1 MADPRYFFGFFH
13 IFFFSKSKTLQ
24 TFLFVIFP
32 HFFVGNL
39 QADLWQILGISLVF
53 LTLFLGSKSKSLQ
66 TGFLLLLLVF
76 PHSLAD
82 LQPEFFVVVGFP
94 TLFGRFTARAVA
106 NSRYF
111 IGFLRLK
118 IQRMQNAPPYREKK
132 QKKKQTGKPRLNLTR
147 SLQQGNSR

>member
-1 MADPRYFFGFFH
+1 MGRQICGGSSVFLWVFSHFFL
-13 IFFFSKSKTLQ
+13 FSKSRTLQ

-39 QADLWQILGISLVF
+39 QADLWRILGISLVF

-94 TLFGRFTARAVA
+94 TLFGRFTARAVV

-111 IGFLRLK
+111 
-118 IQRMQNAPPYREKK
+118 
-132 QKKKQTGKPRLNLTR
+132 
-147 SLQQGNSR
+147 